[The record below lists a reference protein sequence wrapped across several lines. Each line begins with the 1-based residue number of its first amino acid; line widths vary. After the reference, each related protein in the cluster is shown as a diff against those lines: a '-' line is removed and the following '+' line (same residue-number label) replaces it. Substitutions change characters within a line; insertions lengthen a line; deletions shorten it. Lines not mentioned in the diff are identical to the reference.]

1 MVLKYW
7 TSIPL
12 VYSFEKTW
20 NYEQTNILL
29 VILHL
34 NSLEKHHFW
43 EGGRYIFL
51 MMKTADAGFKTV
63 TEFQKMKADCTID
76 LKCMYVYGKEWDW
89 HTPQPDSSRFFP
101 PFPSVL
107 SFSEES
113 TAMCTVLGVPTTGH
127 QRAVGDCIWK
137 EPGPHPYSAEP
148 SRCRPSQPII

>member
-20 NYEQTNILL
+20 NYEQPNILL

-51 MMKTADAGFKTV
+51 MMKTADASFKTV
-63 TEFQKMKADCTID
+63 TEFQKMKADCTIV

-101 PFPSVL
+101 PFPTVL
-107 SFSEES
+107 SFFLKKVQLCAHSWVFLLLAS
-113 TAMCTVLGVPTTGH
+113 RGQWGTAYEKSQVPTHTAQSPAGV
-127 QRAVGDCIWK
+127 A
-137 EPGPHPYSAEP
+137 PLSP
-148 SRCRPSQPII
+148 